1 MGCKRSGYAFLR
13 VGATM
18 RQRARATLPAR
29 RRTSHGSLSAALQ
42 LLLVQQQLWE
52 PRTGRETGHRGRVRV
67 TNNTRLVGA
76 YDRSDGL
83 SSDRSRSAA
92 ARRDSRWRRRGIGR
106 LDAAISPVACGRVSS
121 RIMICVF

>member
-1 MGCKRSGYAFLR
+1 MQ
-13 VGATM
+13 
-18 RQRARATLPAR
+18 QRARATLPVR

-42 LLLVQQQLWE
+42 LLLVQQPHWE

-67 TNNTRLVGA
+67 THNTRLVGA

-92 ARRDSRWRRRGIGR
+92 ARRDSRLRRRGIGR
-106 LDAAISPVACGRVSS
+106 LDAVISPVACGRVSS